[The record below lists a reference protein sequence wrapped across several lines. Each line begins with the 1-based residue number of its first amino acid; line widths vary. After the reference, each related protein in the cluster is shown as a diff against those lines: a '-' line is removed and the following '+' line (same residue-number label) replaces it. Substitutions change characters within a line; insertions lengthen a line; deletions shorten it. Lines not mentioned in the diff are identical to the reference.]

1 MGIGKRRAGRG
12 GGQWAVQGESSVTF
26 LFAARVERWTLILME
41 GTGDGRDGAPGFQR
55 LPYIGP
61 AYRLQSFFEAT

>member
-12 GGQWAVQGESSVTF
+12 GGQWAVQGESGVTF

-41 GTGDGRDGAPGFQR
+41 GTGRETVGMGPRAFRDYLTYCVQTAVTF
-55 LPYIGP
+55 
-61 AYRLQSFFEAT
+61 